1 MKKYSI
7 GLFALFLGCVADRG
21 GLPVSFEYSKNQAK
35 EEARLKQEIVQA
47 AREEEAAIAAE
58 GDVSKEEVFYLKDLN
73 GFIAVYKS
81 DKKTIYE
88 YTNIVV
94 EDLPEDV
101 RQEILDGKEDNGT
114 VEKLNGFLE

>member
-7 GLFALFLGCVADRG
+7 GLFALFLGCVALIG
-21 GLPVSFEYSKNQAK
+21 AAYQFSFEYSKNQAK

-58 GDVSKEEVFYLKDLN
+58 GDVSKEEVFN

-101 RQEILDGKEDNGT
+101 RQEILDGKEIRT
-114 VEKLNGFLE
+114 VEKLYGFLENYSS

>member
-1 MKKYSI
+1 MCSP
-7 GLFALFLGCVADRG
+7 DRG
-21 GLPVSFEYSKNQAK
+21 GLPVQFWVLQKSGERGGQIKTIA
-35 EEARLKQEIVQA
+35 QA

-101 RQEILDGKEDNGT
+101 RQEILDGKEIRT
-114 VEKLNGFLE
+114 VEKLYGFLENYSS